1 MFQIVSQ
8 SLQRQAKALSL
19 LFELLEEEYFSI
31 MERKTETVVALEFSL
46 QELIRQIAV
55 EKSCVIRS
63 LAGQRVLAYAESL
76 PEEQAD
82 ELRNI
87 FAEVDRGEQRAAR
100 QASRNAQLS
109 LALLDQSTRNLRH
122 LTKQVTP
129 PDAEIYGSQGSMCY
143 KAHPDAVIISG
154 RL

>member
-8 SLQRQAKALSL
+8 SLQRQSKALSL

-55 EKSCVIRS
+55 EKSCVIRT
-63 LAGQRVLAYAESL
+63 LAGQRVLAYADSL

-87 FAEVDRGEQRAAR
+87 FAEVDKGGTTRGASGVPQRPAFSCAA
-100 QASRNAQLS
+100 
-109 LALLDQSTRNLRH
+109 
-122 LTKQVTP
+122 
-129 PDAEIYGSQGSMCY
+129 
-143 KAHPDAVIISG
+143 
-154 RL
+154 